1 MVWVFISF
9 RGERVCGLRGEMAC
23 SASASFPKS
32 PALLAPPNWP
42 CRAAKRLAT
51 VPRALPSLQGLP
63 RFHRI
68 FLFPAP
74 LRSFFSSF
82 LFCGRRRQ
90 DRDIP
95 CPLLSH
101 RPLPWSRVGPSS
113 LRNYRQ
119 CVELCW
125 LLKLPIIQMVSF
137 CMDPSAPFFFC
148 SALFVWLHAALGCS
162 WSDSER
168 FITAT

>member
-1 MVWVFISF
+1 MGFHF
-9 RGERVCGLRGEMAC
+9 FPGGESLRPAGRDGLLSRRLLPEEPGPPRATKPARVARRVAKC
-23 SASASFPKS
+23 S
-32 PALLAPPNWP
+32 
-42 CRAAKRLAT
+42 AT

-63 RFHRI
+63 RFHGI
-68 FLFPAP
+68 SLFPAP

-90 DRDIP
+90 DRDIL

-113 LRNYRQ
+113 LRNYGQ

-137 CMDPSAPFFFC
+137 CTDPSAPFFFC
-148 SALFVWLHAALGCS
+148 STLFVWLHAALGCS
-162 WSDSER
+162 WSDS
-168 FITAT
+168 